1 MIVGILWSMAKLAI
15 KLVSEYKTCTGCM
28 FLFCASDSRALDNA
42 LGNKRFHPLLCNM
55 FLKYSNNVVMV
66 IPKMIVKRHNK
77 HRIYAAS
84 GGWRCSSWPWYS
96 WSMGLNLKTLSV
108 RKILFFALCLFFY
121 CCPIT
126 PCMVSLSCAVQE
138 KKKTHV
144 YHASCYQF
152 LVIYLQPFLSTFTC
166 QHAQPLSRI
175 CLFLRPCLNPI
186 DGTFM
191 YSSWQRVSHSMYF
204 STCYS
209 FPHGNNAIQCLAED
223 PLPRIHNNNPSLS
236 LFNSYNNPSSLPL
249 SLPTFFFSTCC
260 IYMLSL
266 SIIFRC

>member
-1 MIVGILWSMAKLAI
+1 MFELAMIFMIDGAELEDAV
-15 KLVSEYKTCTGCM
+15 C
-28 FLFCASDSRALDNA
+28 
-42 LGNKRFHPLLCNM
+42 
-55 FLKYSNNVVMV
+55 
-66 IPKMIVKRHNK
+66 PKNIV
-77 HRIYAAS
+77 
-84 GGWRCSSWPWYS
+84 
-96 WSMGLNLKTLSV
+96 
-108 RKILFFALCLFFY
+108 FALCLFFY

-166 QHAQPLSRI
+166 QHALPLSRI
-175 CLFLRPCLNPI
+175 CLFRRQCLNPI

-209 FPHGNNAIQCLAED
+209 FPHCNNAIQCLAED
-223 PLPRIHNNNPSLS
+223 LLSRIHNNNNNPSLS

-249 SLPTFFFSTCC
+249 FHSSHVLLWHFFCCC

-266 SIIFRC
+266 SINFRC